1 MEAVSSTE
9 ATAPAPVVPASELHK
24 TGQSHPA
31 PVLEQQA
38 QRPAPTEQQIDGE
51 PKVSGEDKQG
61 PLATQPR
68 PNPAA
73 QAAQTR
79 PIAKLTRESY
89 NQQSLGASLNSK
101 VKQSRVLMV
110 GAGGIGCE
118 LLKNLVLM
126 AFGEIHI
133 VDLDTIDLS
142 NLNRQF
148 LFRQEHIKKS
158 KALVAKEAAERFNP
172 NVRIVA
178 YHANVKDDQFTV
190 AWFRGFTVVFNALDN
205 LEARRH
211 VNKMCLAA
219 SVPLIESGTTGFNG
233 QTQVIKKGVT
243 ACYDC
248 TPKETPK
255 SFPVCTIRSTPSQP
269 IHCIVWGKSYLL
281 NEIFGASED
290 QAAFDHSEDAENA
303 KEIEEL
309 KRESEA
315 LKQIRAAAGTPEF
328 PKMLFDKVFNTDIER
343 LRSVEEM
350 WKSRTPPVALDYA
363 KVLSEAGDAIAS
375 IKALLADDQKIWTL
389 EENLAVFNDSL
400 ERLSKRA
407 IQLNKAQGPSDLEPI
422 ITFDKDDIDTLDFVT
437 ASANIRST
445 VFGIERKSRFDVKQM
460 AGNIIPAIA
469 TTNAIVAGLCV
480 LESFKILKGEY
491 DQAKEVFLTPFASA
505 RLLAPD
511 RSRPPN
517 PECPVCGV
525 FNTSVIVD
533 LSRATLGDIIEGYL
547 KEDLGLGD
555 REISVNNDVGILY
568 DFDETDNL
576 PRKLTE
582 LGIRN
587 GSFLTIMDD
596 SDEDTL
602 VNIVLDIEERALDA
616 TEKPYKAVLEGKPDI
631 ARKPKKAFS
640 PETNGTSMTNGTV
653 HAEGPKGVKRPNVDG
668 EGQPAKRAK
677 NAGTGQEDDVVL
689 VEDAGGAI
697 VIDD

>member
-9 ATAPAPVVPASELHK
+9 ATAPAPVVSASELQK

-31 PVLEQQA
+31 PLLEQQA
-38 QRPAPTEQQIDGE
+38 QRPAPTAQQIDGE

-178 YHANVKDDQFTV
+178 YHANIKDDQFTV

-315 LKQIRAAAGTPEF
+315 LKRIRAAAGTPEF

-407 IQLNKAQGPSDLEPI
+407 IQPNKAQGPSDLEPI
-422 ITFDKDDIDTLDFVT
+422 IAFDKDDIDTLDFVT

-631 ARKPKKAFS
+631 ARKPKKALS

-653 HAEGPKGVKRPNVDG
+653 HVEGPKGVKRPNVDG
-668 EGQPAKRAK
+668 EGQPAKRVK
-677 NAGTGQEDDVVL
+677 IAGTGQEDDVVL